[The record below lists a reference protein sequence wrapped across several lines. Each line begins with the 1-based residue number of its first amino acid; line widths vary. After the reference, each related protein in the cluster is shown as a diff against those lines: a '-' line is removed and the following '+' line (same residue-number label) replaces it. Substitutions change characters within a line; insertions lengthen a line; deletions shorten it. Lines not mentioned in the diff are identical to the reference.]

1 MPLELFARSVGH
13 NVSLAHV
20 VTSPAAQAC
29 VASFLSNDADIAVPA
44 VWTNV
49 YKLAYVKACLALAPS
64 LFQTML
70 EPCMN

>member
-1 MPLELFARSVGH
+1 MPLEVFARSVGH
-13 NVSLAHV
+13 NASLARM

-29 VASFLSNDADIAVPA
+29 VTSFLANDAVIAVPA

-49 YKLAYVKACLALAPS
+49 YRLAYEKACLEFAPS